1 MLYFIVNQ
9 QSGGERAVD
18 VWGRIRRILEKE
30 RIDYRAET
38 TKYPG
43 HAVALGKGFS
53 SRGEKDTG
61 IVVVGGDGTVNEV
74 INGITDFEKVR
85 LGVIPTGSGND
96 FIRGLGVSGSEEEIL
111 YGILKGMQQP
121 KEEAPRID
129 LGRVRWDGGDTPR
142 LFAISAGV
150 GLDAIVCKKALK
162 SRVKDVLNRFGLGK
176 LTYTFLTV
184 VSLFT
189 MKTTTAA
196 MRFDKKEK
204 CSRKKLIFAAAMNFP
219 AEGGGVPMAPKAS
232 SRDGK
237 LSVCQAF
244 GIPKWRTFFCLPFLV
259 LGKHPEIK
267 GFDLTDAAECEISL
281 EEPTVLHADGE
292 YCGDV
297 VKIQFQC
304 LPKKLM
310 ILNQMEK

>member
-1 MLYFIVNQ
+1 MLYFIINE
-9 QSGGERAVD
+9 QSGGERAAAT
-18 VWGRIRRILEKE
+18 WEKIRRILEKE
-30 RIDYRAET
+30 QTDYRAET

-43 HAVALGKGFS
+43 HAAALAKEFC
-53 SRGEKDTG
+53 SREEPDIG

-96 FIRGLGVSGSEEEIL
+96 FVRGLGVSGSEEENI

-121 KEEAPRID
+121 KEETPRID
-129 LGRVRWDGGDTPR
+129 LGRVRWDGGDAPR

-162 SRVKDVLNRFGLGK
+162 SRVKDILNLFHLGK

-196 MRFDKKEK
+196 MRFDKKET
-204 CSRKKLIFAAAMNFP
+204 CSRKKLIFAAAMNMP

-232 SRDGK
+232 FRDGK

-244 GIPKWRTFFCLPFLV
+244 GIPKWRTFFCLLLLV
-259 LGKHPEIK
+259 QGKHLGLK
-267 GFDLTDAAECEISL
+267 GFDLTDTAECEISL
-281 EEPTVLHADGE
+281 EEPAVLHADGE

-297 VKIQFQC
+297 TKVQFQC
-304 LPKKLM
+304 LPEKMM
-310 ILNQMEK
+310 ILNQIEK